1 MKNKQSNLAERRK
14 GVFLLCLPVLILPL
28 IFLLGMSGGEA
39 RVPEEIQKGLNQ
51 EMPKVLIKEKNT
63 SKAEA
68 YSLEKKLKEE
78 PMDLEMPTF
87 LQQSLAE
94 SGNKE
99 IKEKGESKESLV
111 GHGFSSTRSNTGFS
125 SAASGKPKEL
135 PDPEKEMMDQLKELE
150 KLLNS
155 EPENPAIKKP
165 AVGSFSKELS
175 GELFQEKAEWEKLMG
190 ELEGGSV
197 ADPELEQLEGL
208 LDKLVLLQQGM
219 NQPEESK
226 EFTERNGVKPVPI
239 STKSTKESS
248 SGGWERMADIPVED
262 VVINGFYG
270 LEEEG
275 IEQGVSK
282 SFQSTLKAHVAE
294 SQEILP
300 GEAVELILDQELI
313 LGEIQIP
320 AGTLLYAS
328 SSLSGAR
335 LQLSVS
341 GLVWEDQL
349 IPVDLKA
356 YGLDGLPGVEIAD
369 QKGASQWLDQSAQG
383 AQGMRLNTLG
393 MDWKSQLATSGVE
406 ASRSL
411 IRTKSRVKKLRIK
424 AGHPLLL
431 IDFSNTSSL

>member
-1 MKNKQSNLAERRK
+1 M
-14 GVFLLCLPVLILPL
+14 
-28 IFLLGMSGGEA
+28 
-39 RVPEEIQKGLNQ
+39 
-51 EMPKVLIKEKNT
+51 
-63 SKAEA
+63 
-68 YSLEKKLKEE
+68 
-78 PMDLEMPTF
+78 
-87 LQQSLAE
+87 
-94 SGNKE
+94 
-99 IKEKGESKESLV
+99 KEKGESKVSLDD
-111 GHGFSSTRSNTGFS
+111 HAFSSTRSNMGFS

-155 EPENPAIKKP
+155 EPENLVRNEPA
-165 AVGSFSKELS
+165 SDLFSKELS
-175 GELFQEKAEWEKLMG
+175 GELFQEKAEWEKLMV

-219 NQPEESK
+219 NQPEESL
-226 EFTERNGVKPVPI
+226 EFTEMNEVKPVPI

-248 SGGWERMADIPVED
+248 SGGWERIPEIPVED
-262 VVINGFYG
+262 VIINGFYG
-270 LEEEG
+270 LEDQG
-275 IEQGVSK
+275 LEQGVSK
-282 SFQSTLKAHVAE
+282 SFQSTIKAHVAE

-320 AGTLLYAS
+320 TGTLLHAS

-341 GLVWEDQL
+341 GLVWKDQL

-369 QKGASQWLDQSAQG
+369 QKAASQWLDQSAQG

-393 MDWKSQLATSGVE
+393 MDWQSQLATSGVE

-411 IRTKSRVKKLRIK
+411 IRAKSRIKKLQIK

-431 IDFSNTSSL
+431 IDFSKTSSL